1 MMDTSSVPLADLQ
14 HLLAI
19 LPGEIEKRR
28 AEERERVIEELA
40 ALAQARGFA
49 LEDLIRRPENKTKD
63 IGAPVVV
70 RRPRAMVKYRHPL
83 KRDLAWTGRGRQP
96 RWVAAW
102 LAEGR
107 TMAEL
112 GA

>member
-1 MMDTSSVPLADLQ
+1 MDISHFPLADLQ

-19 LPGEIEKRR
+19 LPEEIEKRR
-28 AEERERVIEELA
+28 TEERERVVEELA
-40 ALAQARGFA
+40 ALARARGFD
-49 LEDLIRRPENKTKD
+49 LQDLMRKSERKTEDVN
-63 IGAPVVV
+63 APIVV
-70 RRPRAMVKYRHPL
+70 RRTPATVKYRHPL
-83 KRDLAWTGRGRQP
+83 KCDLAWSGRGRQP